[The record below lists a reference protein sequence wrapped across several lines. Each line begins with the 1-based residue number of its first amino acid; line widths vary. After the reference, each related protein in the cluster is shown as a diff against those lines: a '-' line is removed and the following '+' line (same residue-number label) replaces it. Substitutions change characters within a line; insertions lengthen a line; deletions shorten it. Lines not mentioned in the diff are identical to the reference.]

1 MVYYS
6 ELIGKPVIDVEGK
19 KISVVKDFCFFD
31 KARYANI
38 SCVVCIV
45 NVDGEKKEKIIPW
58 KFVEAVGDK
67 PTDYFPLGIYLNK
80 RLDEIKNIKADE
92 DKQSFLN
99 NIIDKQ
105 LIDINGARI
114 IRVNDILL
122 GIVGKK
128 FSLIGVDVSA
138 KGLLRRLG
146 MLKFFHYFNR
156 KIQEH
161 IILWKDVAPVSK
173 DVANIRLKVKQER
186 LNELH
191 PAELADMIRDL
202 NIEEKLM
209 VFNSLDK
216 KKAAE
221 TLLGAQP
228 DIQKTFFKSISLK
241 KIASLLETLP
251 SNEAASILEMMPAV
265 HNKNILRIM
274 KPGIAAKVR
283 KVLSYE
289 QETAGSLMST
299 RFFTINQ
306 DFSVKRAI
314 NFVKHEMPNPRHIFY
329 IYVKGNTGE
338 LKGVVSLRDLI
349 LANPNK
355 KISDILRK
363 DIIHINVNTYADDIF
378 NLMSKY
384 GLLAIPVVDKQK
396 NIVGVIR
403 VNDVLKV
410 MIPSNI
416 KKQRIIKHK
425 KIVNVSNLNKNGF

>member
-1 MVYYS
+1 
-6 ELIGKPVIDVEGK
+6 
-19 KISVVKDFCFFD
+19 
-31 KARYANI
+31 
-38 SCVVCIV
+38 
-45 NVDGEKKEKIIPW
+45 
-58 KFVEAVGDK
+58 
-67 PTDYFPLGIYLNK
+67 
-80 RLDEIKNIKADE
+80 
-92 DKQSFLN
+92 
-99 NIIDKQ
+99 
-105 LIDINGARI
+105 
-114 IRVNDILL
+114 
-122 GIVGKK
+122 
-128 FSLIGVDVSA
+128 
-138 KGLLRRLG
+138 
-146 MLKFFHYFNR
+146 
-156 KIQEH
+156 
-161 IILWKDVAPVSK
+161 
-173 DVANIRLKVKQER
+173 
-186 LNELH
+186 
-191 PAELADMIRDL
+191 
-202 NIEEKLM
+202 
-209 VFNSLDK
+209 
-216 KKAAE
+216 
-221 TLLGAQP
+221 LLGAQP